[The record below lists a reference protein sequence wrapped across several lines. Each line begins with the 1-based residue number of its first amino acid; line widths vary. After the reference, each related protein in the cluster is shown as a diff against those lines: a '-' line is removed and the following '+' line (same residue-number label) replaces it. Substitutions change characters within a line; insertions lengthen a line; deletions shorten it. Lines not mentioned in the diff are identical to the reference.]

1 VCRNR
6 RTGEVRDRTPAGT
19 PHKTSRTA
27 AIDRREPEDVRTEL
41 TMKRYAALFLI
52 AAMALLA
59 WSDAFAFDTFTISD
73 IRIDGLSRIAPGTV
87 FTYLSV
93 EKGDVLTPD
102 RAEQAIR
109 ALYKTGFFNDVQLT
123 RQGDILVVTVKERQ
137 QISKIALRGNKDL
150 KDEDLLKGLKGIGL
164 SEGDAFDPL
173 KLSEIQNEL
182 THQYYN
188 RGKYNV
194 SVKTSVVNLDRNRV
208 EVAIIIA
215 EGNAAKIKHINIV
228 GNTTF
233 PDKDITGSFES
244 STSNLLSFYTKDDQ
258 YSREKLSG
266 DLEKLTSY
274 YMDRGYVDFNVD
286 STEVSISPDKR
297 KMYVTANIKEGEIY
311 NVSDIKLTGALILNE
326 DDLRKLI
333 QLKVGELFSR
343 KKVEQSSDAISA
355 TLSNIGYAFAEVQP
369 IPTID
374 REKREV
380 AINFFVN
387 PGKRVYVRNITF
399 KGNLHTEDEVV
410 RREMRQLEGAWY
422 SQAAID
428 RSKIRLQRLGYFK
441 TVTID
446 TPKVPGTEDE
456 VDVVVAL
463 EEENS
468 GSFTFGLG
476 YSQVQGI
483 IASIAVTQNNFF
495 GTGDRIGLTAQQS
508 SFLKRYELNYYEP
521 YLTTD
526 GIGIGYDLQHTEFDA
541 GQDNLASYLTNSDAF
556 DIYLGIPI
564 TEADTVNVQLGV
576 SKTGV
581 DTIPGFTPQEFIDYI
596 DTLGHHTF
604 HTWEATFSWAHDT
617 RNRFW
622 NPTRGSI
629 QQVQLDI
636 ALPGSTVDYYT
647 LFYKFGQYLPI
658 TRNFTLYNHFT
669 IGYGDTYKTP
679 DIDADPSY
687 LTQPG
692 RQYANLAGLPFFKNF
707 FAGGVSDVRG
717 FRDNT
722 LGPFLLYPGCIT
734 ATTNCR
740 QPIGGAFKTTGST
753 ELIFPTPFVKE
764 DNDSTRLSWFVDV
777 GNVYKDYQSFSAGQL
792 RASTGISFQWRAP
805 VGPIVINFAK
815 PIRKEKGDDTEVIQ
829 FSFGNTF

>member
-1 VCRNR
+1 
-6 RTGEVRDRTPAGT
+6 
-19 PHKTSRTA
+19 
-27 AIDRREPEDVRTEL
+27 
-41 TMKRYAALFLI
+41 MKRIAALL
-52 AAMALLA
+52 ALFASLA
-59 WSDAFAFDTFTISD
+59 WSDAFAFDAFTISD

-93 EKGDVLTPD
+93 EKGDQLTPD

-109 ALYKTGFFNDVQLT
+109 ALYKTGFFNDVQLS
-123 RQGDILVVTVKERQ
+123 RQGDILVVTVKERP

-164 SEGDAFDPL
+164 AEGEAFDPL
-173 KLSEIQNEL
+173 KLSEVQNEL
-182 THQYYN
+182 TRQYYN

-208 EVAIIIA
+208 EVAINIA
-215 EGNAAKIKHINIV
+215 EGKVAKIKHINVV

-233 PDKDITGSFES
+233 PDKDVTSNFES
-244 STSNLLSFYTKDDQ
+244 STSNLLSWYTKDDQ

-297 KMYVTANIKEGEIY
+297 KMYVTAAIREGEVY
-311 NVSDIKLTGALILNE
+311 TVSDIKLTGALILKE

-333 QLKVGELFSR
+333 QIKPGDLFSR
-343 KKVEQSSDAISA
+343 EKVEKSSDAISA

-380 AINFFVN
+380 GLNFFVN
-387 PGKRVYVRNITF
+387 PGKRVYVRNIVF
-399 KGNLHTEDEVV
+399 KGNQHTEDEVV

-428 RSKIRLQRLGYFK
+428 RSKIRLQRLGFFK

-446 TPKVPGTEDE
+446 TPKVPGTEDQ
-456 VDVVVAL
+456 VDVVVTL
-463 EEENS
+463 EEQNS

-476 YSQVQGI
+476 YSQVQGL
-483 IASIAVTQNNFF
+483 IASVAVTQNNFF
-495 GTGDRIGLTAQQS
+495 GTGDKIGVTAQQS
-508 SFLKRYELNYYEP
+508 SFLKRYQFSYFEP

-526 GIGIGYDLQHTEFDA
+526 GIGIGYDFHHTEFDA
-541 GQDNLASYLTNSDAF
+541 GEDNLASYLTNSDAF
-556 DIYLGIPI
+556 DMYFALPI
-564 TEADTVNVQLGV
+564 TESDTINAQLGV

-581 DTIPGFTPQEFIDYI
+581 SYYEGLTPQAFINYI
-596 DTLGHHTF
+596 DTLGNRTF
-604 HTWEATFSWAHDT
+604 HTWETTFSWAHDT
-617 RNRFW
+617 RNRYW
-622 NPTRGSI
+622 NPTRGSL
-629 QQVQLDI
+629 QQLSLDI
-636 ALPGSTVDYYT
+636 ALPGSTVEYYT
-647 LFYKFGQYLPI
+647 LFYRFGQYLPL
-658 TRNFTLYNHFT
+658 TDRFTFYSHFTL
-669 IGYGDTYKTP
+669 GYGDTWRTP
-679 DIDADPSY
+679 DARPDPGMDPSRY
-687 LTQPG
+687 VDLS
-692 RQYANLAGLPFFKNF
+692 GLPFFRNF
-707 FAGGVSDVRG
+707 YAGGVSDVRG

-722 LGPFLLYPGCIT
+722 LGPRLSFNDVTCPPTIPSCLVPV
-734 ATTNCR
+734 
-740 QPIGGAFKTTGST
+740 GGAFKTVGSA

-764 DNDSTRLSWFVDV
+764 DNDTTRLSWFVDV
-777 GNVYKDYQSFSAGQL
+777 GNVFKDYNAWNASEL

-805 VGPIVINFAK
+805 VGPIVINLAR
-815 PIRKEKGDDTEVIQ
+815 PIRKQHGDDVETIQ